1 MIIGV
6 DYTKLQKLL
15 KEKNISQ
22 YSLVDKPRR
31 KHSLNYDPNIY
42 RFNNTTFEII
52 NGKRDGDISIYT
64 LIKFMNLLHIVDI
77 NKIITLIIK

>member
-42 RFNNTTFEII
+42 RFSNTTFDII
-52 NGKRDGDISIYT
+52 NGKKEGDISIYT
-64 LIKFMNLLHIVDI
+64 IVKFMNLLGVNSFDE
-77 NKIITLIIK
+77 IITLIIK